1 MVKEILY
8 KDSVHNSS
16 DSFWWMKR
24 YIINDIKEIFRRN
37 LKNNEIINYATENRR
52 DGKVIVNYTNKDQKY
67 ILGIDPNDKKLMF
80 ITDNLP
86 HHISIKRKYIPNW
99 FCLWWWRLMFDNKN
113 KAISLYWKSRVYG
126 GIAWKEKEAMLSL
139 LKNFYPDYRINHDN

>member
-1 MVKEILY
+1 
-8 KDSVHNSS
+8 
-16 DSFWWMKR
+16 MKR

-86 HHISIKRKYIPNW
+86 HHISIKRKYIPN
-99 FCLWWWRLMFDNKN
+99 
-113 KAISLYWKSRVYG
+113 
-126 GIAWKEKEAMLSL
+126 
-139 LKNFYPDYRINHDN
+139 